1 MLTWFRLVSLY
12 SVKLTMFSVVVFMK
26 NPATSFYCHGENA
39 TSRKMHE
46 KWLQHLACINVQTI
60 GCFKFYFEEYML
72 NNYYS
77 CRSIID
83 DTSKILFS
91 NFQDMFVHTEFGVCI
106 AA

>member
-1 MLTWFRLVSLY
+1 MKPVANWTMLTWFSLVSLY

-26 NPATSFYCHGENA
+26 NPATLFYCHGENA
-39 TSRKMHE
+39 ANRMMHE

-77 CRSIID
+77 CRLLLM
-83 DTSKILFS
+83 ILAKLS
-91 NFQDMFVHTEFGVCI
+91 
-106 AA
+106 